1 MKEEEEEERGGRGN
15 DINNEN
21 MNPTSPSKEE
31 QVCRHSEKLAI
42 VYGLMKTPANTQLVI
57 VKNLRVC
64 GDCHTASRM
73 ISKIRQRE
81 IVLRDSN
88 RFHHIK
94 DGQCSCQHDYII
106 DVTSRIYLCALVTFS
121 LGSTK

>member
-1 MKEEEEEERGGRGN
+1 
-15 DINNEN
+15 
-21 MNPTSPSKEE
+21 MNRTSDGKEE

-42 VYGLMKTPANTQLVI
+42 VYGLMKTPANTQMVI

-64 GDCHTASRM
+64 GDCHTASKM

-94 DGQCSCQHDYII
+94 DGQCSCQD
-106 DVTSRIYLCALVTFS
+106 FF
-121 LGSTK
+121 